1 MNELNLKRT
10 SYTTAFSLLFPQITH
25 HLQPDKI
32 PEPIAI
38 AKTIT
43 TKTFLLLS
51 KVPGALFCFH
61 CYREDQSV

>member
-1 MNELNLKRT
+1 MNELNLKHT
-10 SYTTAFSLLFPQITH
+10 SQTTAFSLLFPQITH
-25 HLQPDKI
+25 HLQPVKI

-38 AKTIT
+38 AETII
-43 TKTFLLLS
+43 TKMFLLLS